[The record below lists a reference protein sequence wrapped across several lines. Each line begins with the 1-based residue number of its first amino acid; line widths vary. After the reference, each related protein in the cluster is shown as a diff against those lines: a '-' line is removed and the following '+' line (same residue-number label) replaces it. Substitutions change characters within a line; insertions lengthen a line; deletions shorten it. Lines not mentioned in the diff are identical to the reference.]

1 MSRIVVAL
9 GGNAL
14 GSNSKEQLEIVKDT
28 AKNLV
33 DLVEMGNEIII
44 THGNGPQVGM
54 IFNALANVDPTT
66 TEDDMPFAEC
76 GAMSQGYIGYHL
88 QQAMEAEF
96 AKRNMRRKVA
106 TVVSQV
112 EVDENDPAFNDPTK
126 PIGSFYTE
134 EEAKK
139 LALEEGAIYK
149 EDAGRGWRKVIASPK
164 PKKICELATIKKLI
178 EEHNVVI
185 TCGGG
190 GIPVVS
196 TENGYKGVDAVIDK
210 DRTSALLA
218 SSIDADMLLILTA
231 VEQVKINFAKENEKN
246 LTKITT
252 EEAKQYMDSGEFAA
266 GSMLP
271 KVEACLY
278 FLNHSHNKKAIIT
291 SLEKA
296 KDAINGNTGTTI
308 IKKEE
313 KKKMEGTEKGAKRKA
328 SRKKNQKRSITL
340 SAFTIIL
347 ILTFVMA
354 IVTHFL
360 PSAVFE
366 GETLVDGSGVVG
378 ATLSQTLLAPLL
390 GFADAID
397 ICLFIFVLGAFLKV
411 ITKTGALETGIE
423 VLIKK
428 LKGKEVI
435 LIPLLMFL
443 FSICGTTYGMLEET
457 VGFYAILSVAMVA
470 AGMDTLV
477 ASAIVLLGAG
487 SGVLGSTI
495 NPFAVGAAI
504 DALPAGVEAN
514 QSVIIGLGIIL
525 WLTTYAICAFAVTR
539 YAKRVIKDK
548 GSCFLSLQEQ
558 EDMEEVYG
566 VKDAQKKENPKLT
579 GKQKATLLLFL
590 LTFVIMI
597 IGFIPWGDF
606 GVELFA
612 KGKIFSTIT
621 GLPLGEWYFQEST
634 LWFLIMTIVLG
645 VINRMSEHEF
655 VDTFVDG
662 ADDMVGV
669 ILVIA
674 LARGASVL
682 MTQTY
687 LDNYIIFNAAE
698 ALKNVSAVIFAPLN
712 YLLHVGLSILVPSS
726 SGLASLSTPIMGA
739 LANELGLSVDV
750 TVMEMVAANGLVN
763 LFTPTC
769 GAIMGGLALARVNY
783 TTWLKW
789 AGKIIAL
796 IAVVNMIILTIAMV
810 IL

>member
-14 GSNSKEQLEIVKDT
+14 GNNSKEQLEIVKDT
-28 AKNLV
+28 AKKLV

-54 IFNALANVDPTT
+54 IFNAMANVDPTT

-96 AKRNMRRKVA
+96 VKRNMRRKIA

-112 EVDENDPAFNDPTK
+112 EVDKDDPAFNNPTK

-139 LALEEGAIYK
+139 LSTEDGSVYK

-178 EEHNVVI
+178 EEHNIVI

-190 GIPVVS
+190 GIPVIN
-196 TENGYKGVDAVIDK
+196 TPEGYKGVDAVIDK

-218 SSIDADMLLILTA
+218 SSVDADMLLILTA
-231 VEQVKINFAKENEKN
+231 VEQVKINYRKENEEN

-252 EEAKQYMDSGEFAA
+252 EDAKKYIESGEFAA

-271 KVEACLY
+271 KVEACMT
-278 FLNHSHNKKAIIT
+278 FLNHSTNKKAIIT
-291 SLEKA
+291 SLDKA
-296 KDAINGNTGTTI
+296 KEAINGNTGTTI

-313 KKKMEGTEKGAKRKA
+313 KKTMDRTEKENKKKA

-347 ILTFVMA
+347 ILTAVLA
-354 IVTHFL
+354 IITHFL
-360 PSAVFE
+360 PPAVFE
-366 GETLVDGSGVVG
+366 GETLVDGSGVIG
-378 ATLSQTLLAPLL
+378 ATLSQTLLAPIL

-397 ICLFIFVLGAFLKV
+397 ICLFVLVLGAFLKV
-411 ITKTGALETGIE
+411 VTKTGALETGIE

-428 LKGKEVI
+428 LKGKELI
-435 LIPLLMFL
+435 LIPLLMFI
-443 FSICGTTYGMLEET
+443 FSIGGTTYGMLEET

-477 ASAIVLLGAG
+477 ASAVVLLGAG

-504 DALPAGVEAN
+504 DSLPAGVAAN
-514 QSVIIGLGIIL
+514 QGVIIGLGVVL
-525 WLTTYAICAFAVTR
+525 WLTSYAICAIAVTR
-539 YAKRVIKDK
+539 YAKKVIKDK

-558 EDMEEVYG
+558 EDMEEIYG
-566 VKDAQKKENPKLT
+566 VKEEKTDPKLT
-579 GKQKATLLLFL
+579 GKQKATLILFL

-597 IGFIPWGDF
+597 IGFIPWGSF
-606 GVELFA
+606 GVTLFE
-612 KGKIFSTIT
+612 KGKFFSTIT

-634 LWFLIMTIVLG
+634 LWFLIMTIVIG
-645 VINRMSEHEF
+645 IVNRNSEHEF

-682 MTQTY
+682 MTQTH
-687 LDNYIIFNAAE
+687 LDNYLIFNAAE
-698 ALKNVSAVIFAPLN
+698 LLKNMPAVVFAPLN
-712 YLLHVGLSILVPSS
+712 YILHVGLSILVPSS

-739 LANELGLSVDV
+739 LASELGFSVDV

-789 AGKIIAL
+789 VGKL
-796 IAVVNMIILTIAMV
+796 IVLLAVVNIVILTVAMM

>member
-178 EEHNVVI
+178 EEHNIVI

-231 VEQVKINFAKENEKN
+231 VEQVKINFAKANEKN

-252 EEAKQYMDSGEFAA
+252 DEAKQYMDSGEFAA

-566 VKDAQKKENPKLT
+566 VKDAQKKEDPKLT
-579 GKQKATLLLFL
+579 GKQKATLVLFL

-606 GVELFA
+606 GVEIFA

-645 VINRMSEHEF
+645 IINKMSEHEF

-682 MTQTY
+682 MTQTH

-726 SGLASLSTPIMGA
+726 SGLATLSTPIMGA

>member
-14 GSNSKEQLEIVKDT
+14 GANSKEQLEIVKDT

-96 AKRNMRRKVA
+96 KQRNMRRKVA

-112 EVDENDPAFNDPTK
+112 EVDENDPAFSDPTK

-139 LALEEGAIYK
+139 LAKEDGAIYK

-178 EEHNVVI
+178 EEHNIVI

-190 GIPVVS
+190 GIPVVA

-218 SSIDADMLLILTA
+218 SSIDADILLILTA
-231 VEQVKINFAKENEKN
+231 VEQVKINFGKENEEG
-246 LTKITT
+246 LLKINTN
-252 EEAKQYMDSGEFAA
+252 EAKDYINNGEFAA

-278 FLNHSHNKKAIIT
+278 FLNHSDNKKSIIT
-291 SLEKA
+291 SLDKA
-296 KDAINGNTGTTI
+296 KDALSGNTGTTI
-308 IKKEE
+308 IKKVDKKEQAKTLKEE
-313 KKKMEGTEKGAKRKA
+313 QRKV
-328 SRKKNQKRSITL
+328 SRGKNQKRSITL

-347 ILTFVMA
+347 ILTALLA

-360 PSAVFE
+360 PHAIFN
-366 GETLVDGSGVVG
+366 GKDIVDGSGVVG
-378 ATLSQTLLAPLL
+378 ATLSQTLLAPIL

-397 ICLFIFVLGAFLKV
+397 ICIFILVLGAFLKV
-411 ITKTGALETGIE
+411 VTKTGALETGIE

-428 LKGKEVI
+428 LKGKEML
-435 LIPLLMFL
+435 LIPLLMFI
-443 FSICGTTYGMLEET
+443 FSIGGTTYGMLEET

-477 ASAIVLLGAG
+477 AAGIVLLGAG

-495 NPFAVGAAI
+495 NPFAVGVAI
-504 DALPAGVEAN
+504 DALPKGVEAN
-514 QSVIIGLGIIL
+514 QGIIIGLGIIL
-525 WLTTYAICAFAVTR
+525 WLTTFIISAVAVMR
-539 YAKRVIKDK
+539 YARKIMKDK

-558 EDMEEVYG
+558 KDMEEVYG
-566 VKDAQKKENPKLT
+566 VKKDNSNPKLT
-579 GKQKATLLLFL
+579 GKQKATLILFL

-597 IGFIPWGDF
+597 IGFIPWGSF
-606 GVELFA
+606 GITLFE
-612 KGKIFSTIT
+612 KGKIFSTLT

-634 LWFLIMTIVLG
+634 LWFLIMTIVIG

-662 ADDMVGV
+662 ADDMIGV

-674 LARGASVL
+674 LARGVSVL

-687 LDNYIIFNAAE
+687 LDNYIIYNAAE
-698 ALKNVSAVIFAPLN
+698 ALRNVPSIIFAPLN
-712 YLLHVGLSILVPSS
+712 YLLHVGLSVLVPSS
-726 SGLASLSTPIMGA
+726 SGLATLSTPIMGS
-739 LANELGLSVDV
+739 LAQELGFSVDV

-789 AGKIIAL
+789 VGKIIVL
-796 IAVVNMIILTIAMV
+796 IAIVNIIILTLAM
-810 IL
+810 ILI